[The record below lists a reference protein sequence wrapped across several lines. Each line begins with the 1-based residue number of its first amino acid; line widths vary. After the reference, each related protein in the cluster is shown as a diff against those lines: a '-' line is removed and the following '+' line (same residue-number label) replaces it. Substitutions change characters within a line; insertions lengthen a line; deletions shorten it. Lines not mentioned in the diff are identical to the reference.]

1 MDKPTH
7 YVVIDWEG
15 VVVCV
20 REKREDAAAWMAGR
34 ALFLDGE
41 SNTAQHARAL
51 RLAPVYEPTIGAA

>member
-20 REKREDAAAWMAGR
+20 REKREDATKWMAKR
-34 ALFLDGE
+34 AMYLDEDG
-41 SNTAQHARAL
+41 NTALHARAL
-51 RLAPVYEPTIGAA
+51 RLAPVYEPMTEPR